1 MHFLVSVHLPPISG
15 DTAPNTWRVAKAKE
29 QGPLAQPGRGFD
41 LMNKPSW
48 RGLPA
53 MRPRHPFPTKALRRQ
68 AAAWTAQRLPANAGK
83 TGGFLTELRAV
94 FKRQGTCEPV
104 KK

>member
-68 AAAWTAQRLPANAGK
+68 VPGQLSVFLPMQAKLAGS
-83 TGGFLTELRAV
+83 
-94 FKRQGTCEPV
+94 
-104 KK
+104 